1 MICVNVSHALKSQPR
16 CDRRESPWEHA
27 TYERTAQFDVFHAIE
42 IGGDN
47 AAMTA
52 RLPDSPPAQLTPWQ
66 ASLDLR
72 FARRQGEHTGTILAA
87 SRHEGPL
94 RIQKALFPEGR
105 EICHA
110 IVLHPPAGICGGD
123 HLHIDIGVG
132 AEAQALLTTPGAG
145 KWYRSAAPRYPLAEQ
160 VVNLK
165 VSRGGTAEWLPQES
179 IVFAGAQARMQ
190 TTVELEAGAR
200 YIGIEMLCLG
210 RRASGE
216 TFSRGALQL
225 ATDIHLDG
233 VPLWRERGRIEGGST
248 LLDSPIGLA
257 GFSVCS
263 TIIAAGADVDA
274 ESLAAC
280 RQAVSV
286 EAGAQYGVTA
296 MPNLFV
302 GRYLGHSSEAARAWF
317 VELWHALRPV
327 FIGRD
332 MVVPRIW
339 NT

>member
-1 MICVNVSHALKSQPR
+1 
-16 CDRRESPWEHA
+16 
-27 TYERTAQFDVFHAIE
+27 
-42 IGGDN
+42 
-47 AAMTA
+47 MTA
-52 RLPDSPPAQLTPWQ
+52 RLPDPPPTPSMPWQ
-66 ASLDLR
+66 ANLALR
-72 FARRQGEHTGTILAA
+72 FARRGDGTILAA

-94 RIQKALFPEGR
+94 RIQKALYPEGR
-105 EICHA
+105 DICHA

-123 HLHIDIGVG
+123 RLHIEVEVG

-145 KWYRSAAPRYPLAEQ
+145 KWYRSAGALAEQ
-160 VVNLK
+160 AVNLK

-179 IVFAGAQARMQ
+179 IVFDAAQARMR
-190 TTVELEAGAR
+190 TSVELAAGAR
-200 YIGIEMLCLG
+200 YIGVETLCLG

-216 TFSRGALQL
+216 TFARGQLQL
-225 ATDIHLDG
+225 ATDIRLDG
-233 VPLWRERGRIEGGST
+233 KLLWRERGRIEGGSA

-257 GFSVCS
+257 GLTVCS
-263 TIIAAGADVDA
+263 TVIAAGAEVDA
-274 ESLAAC
+274 ETLAAC
-280 RQAVSV
+280 RQATPT
-286 EAGAQYGVTA
+286 EAGAQFGVTT

-317 VELWHALRPV
+317 VELWRALRPA

>member
-1 MICVNVSHALKSQPR
+1 
-16 CDRRESPWEHA
+16 
-27 TYERTAQFDVFHAIE
+27 
-42 IGGDN
+42 
-47 AAMTA
+47 MTA

-66 ASLDLR
+66 ASLVLR
-72 FARRQGEHTGTILAA
+72 FARRQGEHADTVLAG

-94 RIQKALFPEGR
+94 RIQKALYPEGR

-110 IVLHPPAGICGGD
+110 IVLHPPAGIAGGD
-123 HLHIDIGVG
+123 QLRIDVDVG

-145 KWYRSAAPRYPLAEQ
+145 KWYRSAGTLAEQ
-160 VVNLK
+160 TVTLK
-165 VSRGGTAEWLPQES
+165 VSRGGTLEWLPQES
-179 IVFAGAQARMQ
+179 IVFDAAQARMR
-190 TTVELEAGAR
+190 TSVELEAGAR
-200 YIGIEMLCLG
+200 YIGVETLCLG

-216 TFSRGALQL
+216 SFACGQLQL
-225 ATDIHLDG
+225 ATDIRLDG
-233 VPLWRERGRIEGGST
+233 QLLWRERGRIEGGSA

-263 TIIAAGADVDA
+263 TVIAAGAEIDA
-274 ESLAAC
+274 ETLAAC
-280 RQAVSV
+280 RQAMPT
-286 EAGAQYGVTA
+286 EAGAQFGVTA
-296 MPNLFV
+296 MPSLFV

-317 VELWHALRPV
+317 VDLWRSLRPA